1 MLAFGQPPYLTDI
14 KRPVKRMMFHV
25 CMARVLILYATT
37 EDHTARVAE
46 RIAKRLQDRGHRV
59 DWRRAH
65 SALTSLDLEEYE
77 TVIVGAS
84 VHYGRHPGHLRA
96 LLRKH
101 RPGLAARPGAFF
113 SVSLSAATTPH
124 RARRYVETFLRQ
136 VGWQPQHTAAFG
148 GALRYSR
155 YGALKR
161 LVMIAFAA
169 LAGHDTDV
177 SRDYEYTDWDAVD
190 RFADRAAGC
199 RFDLGQT
206 PRGART

>member
-1 MLAFGQPPYLTDI
+1 MLAIGQPPYLTDI
-14 KRPVKRMMFHV
+14 KRPVKRMMFHA

-37 EDHTARVAE
+37 EGHTARVAQ

-59 DWRRAH
+59 EWRQAH
-65 SALTSLDLEEYE
+65 SARTSLDLEQYE
-77 TVIVGAS
+77 TMIVGAS

-101 RPGLAARPGAFF
+101 RPELAARPGAFF
-113 SVSLSAATTPH
+113 SVSLSAATTPQ

-155 YGALKR
+155 YGSLKR
-161 LVMIAFAA
+161 LVMVAFAA
-169 LAGHDTDV
+169 LAGHDTDA

-190 RFADRAAGC
+190 RFADRATGP
-199 RFDLGQT
+199 RFDLRQT
-206 PRGART
+206 PEGART

>member
-1 MLAFGQPPYLTDI
+1 
-14 KRPVKRMMFHV
+14 
-25 CMARVLILYATT
+25 MARVLIFYATS
-37 EDHTARVAE
+37 EGHTARVAE

-59 DWRRAH
+59 ESQRADA
-65 SALTSLDLEEYE
+65 SGTSLDLERHDG
-77 TVIVGAS
+77 VIVGAS

-101 RPGLAARPGAFF
+101 REALAARRAAFF
-113 SVSLSAATTPH
+113 SVSLSAATRPQ
-124 RARRYVETFLRQ
+124 RARRCVETFLRQ

-155 YGALKR
+155 YGTLKR
-161 LVMIAFAA
+161 LVMVAFAA

-190 RFADRAAGC
+190 RFADA
-199 RFDLGQT
+199 F
-206 PRGART
+206 

>member
-1 MLAFGQPPYLTDI
+1 
-14 KRPVKRMMFHV
+14 
-25 CMARVLILYATT
+25 MARVLILYITS
-37 EDHTARVAE
+37 EGHTG
-46 RIAKRLQDRGHRV
+46 RIAGRLAACLERRGI
-59 DWRRAH
+59 A
-65 SALTSLDLEEYE
+65 ADLHDLKNAMPDPDGYDG
-77 TVIVGAS
+77 VIVGAS

-101 RPGLAARPGAFF
+101 REALAARRAAFF
-113 SVSLSAATTPH
+113 SVSLSAATRPQ
-124 RARRYVETFLRQ
+124 RARRCVETFLRQ

-161 LVMIAFAA
+161 LVMVAFAA

-190 RFADRAAGC
+190 RFADA
-199 RFDLGQT
+199 F
-206 PRGART
+206 

>member
-1 MLAFGQPPYLTDI
+1 MIDI
-14 KRPVKRMMFHV
+14 NRPVKQLVFSV
-25 CMARVLILYATT
+25 AMARVLILYATS
-37 EDHTARVAE
+37 EGHTARVAE
-46 RIAKRLQDRGHRV
+46 RVATRLRNKGHRV
-59 DWRRAH
+59 ESQRADA
-65 SALTSLDLEEYE
+65 SATRLDLERYE

-84 VHYGRHPGHLRA
+84 VHYGRHPGYLRA
-96 LLRKH
+96 LLREH
-101 RPGLAARPGAFF
+101 RLELEARPGAFF

-148 GALRYSR
+148 GALQYSR

-190 RFADRAAGC
+190 RFADRASGC
-199 RFDLGQT
+199 RFDLDQSS
-206 PRGART
+206 RDART